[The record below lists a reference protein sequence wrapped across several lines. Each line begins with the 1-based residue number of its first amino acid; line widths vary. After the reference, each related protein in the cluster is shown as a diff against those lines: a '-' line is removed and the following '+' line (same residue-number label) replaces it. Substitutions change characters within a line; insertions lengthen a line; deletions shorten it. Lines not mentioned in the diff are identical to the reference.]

1 MFFALID
8 TAQTRSQRRRRR
20 RDPSQVLLPGSQARG
35 AETLTGA
42 GISDNGLILRW
53 VGTGRARLVR
63 QMLTESVVLASK
75 ANSASKPHASR
86 FMELPSSRTLGLAG
100 MTPHSHGPEWMDW
113 RLVCELRESW
123 SVDRKH
129 AKMLKGLFDGRTL
142 FRRTGFGTLVSLTI
156 GSIA

>member
-53 VGTGRARLVR
+53 VGGIVDGW
-63 QMLTESVVLASK
+63 S
-75 ANSASKPHASR
+75 ANRKVSG
-86 FMELPSSRTLGLAG
+86 F
-100 MTPHSHGPEWMDW
+100 HG
-113 RLVCELRESW
+113 
-123 SVDRKH
+123 
-129 AKMLKGLFDGRTL
+129 AY
-142 FRRTGFGTLVSLTI
+142 
-156 GSIA
+156 